1 MFTLLSSWAEEKEYK
16 TGHNEKKELKSI
28 LTNTIRG
35 YILCVVR
42 YGMGVYERGTVFNR
56 VRKVAKR
63 IVNIRFNRVKQVP
76 CVAANIRF
84 DLSQKNRRDPMENK
98 KDKITEVSE
107 KKEDAAVQESCCC
120 QCSHKTKERSE
131 KEYRDLMNRLK
142 RIEGQVR
149 GIQGMLE
156 KDAYCTDIL
165 VQVAAVNAALNS
177 FNRVLLTNHLH
188 TCVAENV
195 RAGNDEVLDEL
206 AGVLQKLMK

>member
-1 MFTLLSSWAEEKEYK
+1 MFALLFSWAEEKEYK
-16 TGHNEKKELKSI
+16 TWHNEKKELKSI

-56 VRKVAKR
+56 VR
-63 IVNIRFNRVKQVP
+63 QVP

-84 DLSQKNRRDPMENK
+84 DLSRKNRRDPMENK

-107 KKEDAAVQESCCC
+107 KKEDATVQESCCC

>member
-1 MFTLLSSWAEEKEYK
+1 MFALLSSWAEEKEYK

-35 YILCVVR
+35 YILYIVR